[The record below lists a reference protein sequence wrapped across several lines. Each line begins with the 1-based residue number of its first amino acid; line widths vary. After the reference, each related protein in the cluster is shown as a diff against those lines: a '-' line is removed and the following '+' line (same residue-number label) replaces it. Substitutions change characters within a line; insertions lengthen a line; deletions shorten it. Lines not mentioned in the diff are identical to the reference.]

1 MKKAIPL
8 GLVLVT
14 ALTSASFSTQNADNQ
29 SLIGSTSNTNIS
41 ENTSTSGGT
50 KTTNEVTSQK
60 IKTPDI
66 DIDLCLGQESQKY
79 YYLILM
85 P

>member
-14 ALTSASFSTQNADNQ
+14 ALTSAGFSTQNADNQ

-50 KTTNEVTSQK
+50 KTTNEVTS
-60 IKTPDI
+60 
-66 DIDLCLGQESQKY
+66 
-79 YYLILM
+79 
-85 P
+85 